1 MTKKI
6 KKDKKEKN
14 LKYVADSLLPENY
27 QSAEKYPTPSINEQE
42 MMADLVK
49 ELNKKINTVLT
60 DDKNTKFKKN
70 VDIEQL
76 QNILKEY
83 MNTYLVLGYTL
94 EGQPF
99 IISYA
104 KTPQDHNS
112 LVEHLRLTF
121 LNTFKSPLF

>member
-1 MTKKI
+1 MTKKM

-14 LKYVADSLLPENY
+14 LKYVPDSLLPENY
-27 QSAEKYPTPSINEQE
+27 QPVEKYPTPTDNDTE
-42 MMADLVK
+42 MMAELVK
-49 ELNKKINTVLT
+49 ELNKKISGVIK
-60 DDKNTKFKKN
+60 DDKDTKFKKN